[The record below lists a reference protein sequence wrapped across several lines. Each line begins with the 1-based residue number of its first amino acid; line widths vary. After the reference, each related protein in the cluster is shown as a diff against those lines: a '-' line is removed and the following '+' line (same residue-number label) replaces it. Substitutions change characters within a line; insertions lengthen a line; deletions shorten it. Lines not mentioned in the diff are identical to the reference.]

1 MKKLISLLILFTCAC
16 IKIQA
21 QVNYVLNPSFEQFS
35 QCPNNF
41 DQIKFAK
48 NWYPLDTIGGFPDDP
63 MCSPEYCNACAGSI
77 STVGVPRGEKYDHY
91 PRTGNGM
98 AEVQMYF
105 DEGFSIPL
113 YRDYLQGKLSTHLL
127 TGIRYCVTF
136 YVTLE
141 QGSGY
146 AINHIGAYIDDGS
159 IDIGQDSVGCAAPQ
173 TGYTP
178 QIVETT
184 IINDTLNWVKVQG
197 SFVANGTEKFITIG
211 NFFDK
216 AHTSTIHLPAS
227 GSEVSWYLVDDV
239 SVIESDA
246 VADAGPDKLIRNGDT
261 VLIGLTDSNT
271 AGMPCYWYVQ
281 GGTTPLDSGGSIRVH
296 PDTTTS
302 YIVEMDLCGNIT
314 KDTVSVFVA
323 TAGTAIFCPD
333 RFQIYPNP
341 TSGIFTIEN
350 AKGITIVIYDVVGKE
365 VYLANVGSNRQQID
379 ISSLTNGVYMA
390 HITNSTG
397 NQVVKKIIK
406 G

>member
-1 MKKLISLLILFTCAC
+1 M
-16 IKIQA
+16 
-21 QVNYVLNPSFEQFS
+21 
-35 QCPNNF
+35 
-41 DQIKFAK
+41 
-48 NWYPLDTIGGFPDDP
+48 
-63 MCSPEYCNACAGSI
+63 
-77 STVGVPRGEKYDHY
+77 
-91 PRTGNGM
+91 
-98 AEVQMYF
+98 
-105 DEGFSIPL
+105 
-113 YRDYLQGKLSTHLL
+113 
-127 TGIRYCVTF
+127 
-136 YVTLE
+136 
-141 QGSGY
+141 
-146 AINHIGAYIDDGS
+146 
-159 IDIGQDSVGCAAPQ
+159 
-173 TGYTP
+173 
-178 QIVETT
+178 
-184 IINDTLNWVKVQG
+184 
-197 SFVANGTEKFITIG
+197 
-211 NFFDK
+211 
-216 AHTSTIHLPAS
+216 
-227 GSEVSWYLVDDV
+227 
-239 SVIESDA
+239 
-246 VADAGPDKLIRNGDT
+246 
-261 VLIGLTDSNT
+261 
-271 AGMPCYWYVQ
+271 Q

>member
-1 MKKLISLLILFTCAC
+1 MKITATYILIFICAC
-16 IKIQA
+16 TKVQA
-21 QVNYVLNPSFEQFS
+21 QMNYVLNSSFEQYT
-35 QCPNNF
+35 QCPLVW
-41 DQIKFAK
+41 DQIKKAIF
-48 NWYPLDTIGGFPDDP
+48 WSSTDTVSLDALCTPD
-63 MCSPEYCNACAGSI
+63 YCNACAGNGGY
-77 STVGVPRGEKYDHY
+77 VGIPSSVAYNHY
-91 PRTGNGM
+91 PRTGNCM
-98 AEVQMYF
+98 VEVMMYF
-105 DEGFSIPL
+105 DESFTGLPA
-113 YRDYLQGKLSTHLL
+113 YRDYLQGRLSKSL
-127 TGIRYCVTF
+127 TNGINYCATF

-141 QGSGY
+141 QLSGY

-159 IDIGQDSVGCAAPQ
+159 IDTGNDSVGCAAPR
-173 TGYTP
+173 TAYTP

-184 IINDTLNWVKVQG
+184 IINDTLNWVKIQG

-216 AHTSTIHLPAS
+216 AHTSTVHLPLS
-227 GSEVSWYLVDDV
+227 GSNYSWYLVDDV

-246 VADAGPDKLIRNGDT
+246 VADAGADKLIGNGDT

-271 AGMPCYWYVQ
+271 EGMPCYWYVQ
-281 GGTTPLDSGGSIRVH
+281 GSTTPIDSGGSIRVH

-302 YIVEMDLCGNIT
+302 YVVEMDLCGNIT

-323 TAGTAIFCPD
+323 PEGTPVLNAE

-350 AKGITIVIYDVVGKE
+350 AKGTTIVIYDVVGKE
-365 VYLANVGSNRQQID
+365 VYRANVGTNRQQID
-379 ISSLTNGVYMA
+379 ISSLPNGVYMA